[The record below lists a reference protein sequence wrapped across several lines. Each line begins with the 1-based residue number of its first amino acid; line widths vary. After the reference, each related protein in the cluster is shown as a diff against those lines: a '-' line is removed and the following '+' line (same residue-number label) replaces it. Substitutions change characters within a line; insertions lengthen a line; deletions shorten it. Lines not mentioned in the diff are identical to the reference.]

1 VSSPQGRQ
9 VLTINSGSSSLK
21 AAVYLMNQSELRL
34 LRLEASRIGSSA
46 GRLHVIG
53 PDGSRLFDAAHQLP
67 DYAAALDALLGW
79 MRRCDPPLEPQ
90 VVAHRVVHGGD
101 RHWEP
106 APITEEL
113 LATLDS
119 LVPVDSE
126 HMPQAIACI
135 RALKRSHPRQ
145 LQIACFDTGFHHGM
159 PAVARTYPLPR
170 RLAAAGIRRYG
181 FHGLSYEY
189 VTQRLGELEGA
200 AATGRVVVAHLGN
213 GASLAAIRNGRSIDT
228 TMGFSPTGGLVMGT
242 RCGDLDPQLVLYLL
256 RHEQLTPD
264 QVSHLLSGESGLL
277 GVSET
282 THDMRELLEREAADP
297 RAAEAVAL
305 FCYQA
310 AKYLAGCAAALG
322 GLDIL
327 VFTAGIGERAA
338 PIRDRICTR
347 LAFLGIELDRER
359 NQRHEPVISSDTSRI
374 KVRIVKTNEELMIA
388 RHASR
393 LAT

>member
-1 VSSPQGRQ
+1 
-9 VLTINSGSSSLK
+9 
-21 AAVYLMNQSELRL
+21 MNQSELRL
-34 LRLEASRIGSSA
+34 LRLEASRIGSPAS
-46 GRLHVIG
+46 RLHVIG
-53 PDGSRLFDAAHQLP
+53 PDGSRLFDGAHQLP
-67 DYAAALDALLGW
+67 DYAAALDGLLGW
-79 MRRCDPPLEPQ
+79 MQRCDPPLDPQ
-90 VVAHRVVHGGD
+90 VVAHRIVHGGD

-106 APITEEL
+106 APVTDEL
-113 LATLDS
+113 LATLEN
-119 LVPVDSE
+119 LAPVDPE
-126 HMPQAIACI
+126 HMPQAIAYI
-135 RALKRSHPRQ
+135 RALKRSHPRL
-145 LQIACFDTGFHHGM
+145 LQIVCFDTGFHHGM
-159 PAVARTYPLPR
+159 PAVARNYPLPR
-170 RLAAAGIRRYG
+170 RLAASGILRYG

-189 VTQRLGELEGA
+189 VTQRLGELESA

-228 TMGFSPTGGLVMGT
+228 TMGFSPAGGLVMGT
-242 RCGDLDPQLVLYLL
+242 RCGDLDPGLVLYLL

-264 QVSHLLSGESGLL
+264 QMSHLLNSQSGLL

-282 THDMRELLEREAADP
+282 TQDMRDLLEREAADP

-310 AKYLAGCAAALG
+310 AKYLGAFAAALG

-338 PIRDRICTR
+338 PIRERICTR
-347 LAFLGIELDRER
+347 LGFLGIELDPER
-359 NQRHEPVISSDTSRI
+359 NLRHDRVISSEASRV

-388 RHASR
+388 RHANR

>member
-1 VSSPQGRQ
+1 
-9 VLTINSGSSSLK
+9 
-21 AAVYLMNQSELRL
+21 
-34 LRLEASRIGSSA
+34 
-46 GRLHVIG
+46 
-53 PDGSRLFDAAHQLP
+53 
-67 DYAAALDALLGW
+67 
-79 MRRCDPPLEPQ
+79 
-90 VVAHRVVHGGD
+90 
-101 RHWEP
+101 
-106 APITEEL
+106 
-113 LATLDS
+113 
-119 LVPVDSE
+119 
-126 HMPQAIACI
+126 
-135 RALKRSHPRQ
+135 
-145 LQIACFDTGFHHGM
+145 
-159 PAVARTYPLPR
+159 
-170 RLAAAGIRRYG
+170 
-181 FHGLSYEY
+181 
-189 VTQRLGELEGA
+189 
-200 AATGRVVVAHLGN
+200 VVVAHLGN

-242 RCGDLDPQLVLYLL
+242 RCGDLDPELVLYLL

-282 THDMRELLEREAADP
+282 TQDMRDLLEREAADP

-310 AKYLAGCAAALG
+310 AKYLAACAAALG
-322 GLDIL
+322 GLDTL

-338 PIRDRICTR
+338 PVRDRICTQ
-347 LAFLGIELDRER
+347 LGFLGIELDRER